1 MKSIELSFIQ
11 LECFYLELGGCE
23 GGADASLL
31 PFFRLLQRR
40 HGQGTDVVVVMVTLL
55 VMRETR
61 KTG

>member
-1 MKSIELSFIQ
+1 